1 MIKKAPFF
9 LLFLSVFIGSACT
22 STQPKIENSLI
33 STTDNL
39 SLKTP
44 NLSGTWV
51 LNRELSQNP
60 LEQLKQNRKKSNNSQ
75 SNKGMKG
82 NGDHSGSGQGKGKG
96 NGNRRSANYSKNKN
110 TAGRNSLP
118 PSIQYFLNSS
128 EKLTIKHEEPLL
140 VIDTTEG
147 QEEVYTDFRSPKIS
161 SNKDPDQRIS
171 IAGWEDNIL
180 FIESTLSAGRVIQQ
194 FNLKTSSDQLWVK
207 TAVLTPHLAK
217 SVRFNRVYARV
228 DTAADK

>member
-1 MIKKAPFF
+1 MIKKVPFF
-9 LLFLSVFIGSACT
+9 LLFLSAFMGSACT
-22 STQPKIENSLI
+22 STQAKVESNLI

-39 SLKTP
+39 SLTTP

-60 LEQLKQNRKKSNNSQ
+60 LEQLKQNRKKTNNSQ
-75 SNKGMKG
+75 RNKGMKG
-82 NGDHSGSGQGKGKG
+82 NGDHSGSGKGKG
-96 NGNRRSANYSKNKN
+96 NGNRRSENYSKNKN

-118 PSIQYFLNSS
+118 PSIQFFLNTS
-128 EKLTIKHEEPLL
+128 EELTIKHQEPLL
-140 VIDTTEG
+140 ILDTSEG
-147 QEEVYTDFRSPKIS
+147 QEKVYTDFRSPKIS

-194 FNLKTSSDQLWVK
+194 VNLKTSSDQLWIK
-207 TAVLTPHLAK
+207 TAVLTPHLPK
-217 SVRFNRVYARV
+217 SIRFNRVYDRV
-228 DTAADK
+228 DTTAENN